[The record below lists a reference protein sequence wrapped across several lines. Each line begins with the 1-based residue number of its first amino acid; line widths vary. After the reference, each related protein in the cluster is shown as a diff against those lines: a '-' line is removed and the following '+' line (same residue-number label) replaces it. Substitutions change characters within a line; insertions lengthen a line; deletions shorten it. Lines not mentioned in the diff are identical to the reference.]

1 MPLCPDSD
9 DARKS
14 PAFIMKLFLFLI
26 VRKVIVHYS
35 QQRYRGAEMDKKTH
49 QERCCFG
56 NKQDP
61 GVYSCRIKRSGIVWM
76 RVRILLITG

>member
-35 QQRYRGAEMDKKTH
+35 QQRYRGAEMEKTH
-49 QERCCFG
+49 QERCCFR
-56 NKQDP
+56 NKQDL
-61 GVYSCRIKRSGIVWM
+61 GVYSGRIKRSGIVWM

>member
-35 QQRYRGAEMDKKTH
+35 QQRYRGAEMKKKH
-49 QERCCFG
+49 IRRDVASEI
-56 NKQDP
+56 NKTP
-61 GVYSCRIKRSGIVWM
+61 GFT
-76 RVRILLITG
+76 LAE